1 MKNIDEANALVF
13 KTIESL
19 IELQQTIQVEKES
32 NHLSSMIDDL
42 EEVRHLLCQ
51 IRNDIYNRFS

>member
-19 IELQQTIQVEKES
+19 IELQQTIKAEKEI
-32 NHLSSMIDDL
+32 NHISLMIDDL

>member
-19 IELQQTIQVEKES
+19 IELQQTIQLEKES

>member
-19 IELQQTIQVEKES
+19 IELQQTINAEKET
-32 NHLSSMIDDL
+32 NHISLMIDDL